1 MGPTEWS
8 RWNVS
13 LRLAVAVT
21 TVDFS
26 ANYFVLGELAT
37 AAGLS
42 SLSLVAGPAPKIPY
56 ALETD
61 SPVED
66 AAEIEPVCTSNSQLT
81 GKLTRNFADS
91 GPPAQ
96 ISRPVG
102 EREFNIQ
109 KCMPRHIIRRTS
121 QSHLRLSIAHHSA
134 NEMEL
139 STRMTQLPSIHDQRL
154 DRNAG
159 SRLRFNS

>member
-61 SPVED
+61 SPVG
-66 AAEIEPVCTSNSQLT
+66 AAGFERLHLHLKVVGLRTLLAKVSGDQTNGVKCALLRNECSGSDSQM
-81 GKLTRNFADS
+81 RRF
-91 GPPAQ
+91 
-96 ISRPVG
+96 
-102 EREFNIQ
+102 EF
-109 KCMPRHIIRRTS
+109 RH
-121 QSHLRLSIAHHSA
+121 L
-134 NEMEL
+134 
-139 STRMTQLPSIHDQRL
+139 
-154 DRNAG
+154 G
-159 SRLRFNS
+159 